1 LLRKPMLSSVVRYSF
16 GSLSRNAFILG
27 SRIKFKSN
35 MSTLRENIVFLDLEM
50 SGLEVTKDKIL
61 EIGCVITDPDLK
73 QIAEPLHIIINQ
85 PVEVLENMDDWCK
98 ENLKELR
105 LECEKSEVS
114 ERMAEEMLLEYLKK
128 HVKEKTCPLA
138 GNTIWMDRAFLRH
151 HFPKADNY
159 LHYRIIDVSS

>member
-1 LLRKPMLSSVVRYSF
+1 MLSSIARYSV
-16 GSLSRNAFILG
+16 GSLSRKALILG
-27 SRIKFKSN
+27 AQIKFKRN
-35 MSTLRENIVFLDLEM
+35 MSTLRENIVFVDLEM
-50 SGLEVTKDKIL
+50 TGLEVTKDKIL

-73 QIAEPLHIIINQ
+73 QIAEPLHIIIKQ
-85 PVEVLENMDDWCK
+85 PSEVLDSMNDWCK

-138 GNTIWMDRAFLRH
+138 GNTIYMDRAFLRH
-151 HFPKADNY
+151 HFPKTDDY